1 MTAAMTAA
9 PTPLLPRDHK
19 LVVLDAWVHDLNFE
33 NRVLRAYLREIEAAV
48 ADGADKT
55 AVQAIRAATQRARKT
70 ISMIDSE
77 RVA

>member
-1 MTAAMTAA
+1 MTTAMTGAS
-9 PTPLLPRDHK
+9 TPLPPRYHK
-19 LVVLDAWVHDLNFE
+19 LTVLEAWVHDLHFE

-48 ADGADKT
+48 VGGADKT

-70 ISMIDSE
+70 IAMIDGE